1 MKTLAIVL
9 LLIIAAGVG
18 YLAYSEYQKRQ
29 FVAEVA
35 ERIVNPHG
43 LEDAERSGNMIFQ
56 SFGYMAPIK
65 TAVTEVYENT
75 GRLPT
80 SLLDAKYKMDPES
93 LPSHIED
100 IVVAG
105 NGEIITTFDVSELGL
120 SGVIEVAVLKLTP
133 HVDDQGLYWSCSANP
148 QLNKYP
154 ELLTSVCRP

>member
-1 MKTLAIVL
+1 MTR
-9 LLIIAAGVG
+9 VG

-43 LEDAERSGNMIFQ
+43 LENAERSVSMIFV
-56 SFGYMAPIK
+56 SLGHMAPIK
-65 TAVTEVYENT
+65 KAVTEIYEST

-80 SLLDAKYKMDPES
+80 SLLDAKYKLDPES

-100 IVVAG
+100 IVIAG
-105 NGEIITTFDVSELGL
+105 NGAIITTFDVTELGL
-120 SGVIEVAVLKLTP
+120 SGVIEVAALRLTP
-133 HVDDQGLYWSCSANP
+133 HLYDHGLEWSCSANP